1 MLLTRLS
8 PVTPYTVDPGL
19 RGVSAQPD
27 SEGAALEAE
36 LAVERMKR
44 EAAERL
50 ATERLD
56 RVEDLRV
63 ALRAIGPGPTVLVK
77 RHWWSRRGGL
87 DGTKALVAKWAD
99 RRLSP
104 SN

>member
-1 MLLTRLS
+1 VAWSGRRG
-8 PVTPYTVDPGL
+8 PAVTPPMSTPVNGAVSGPDLPG
-19 RGVSAQPD
+19 RV
-27 SEGAALEAE
+27 AALEAE

-77 RHWWSRRGGL
+77 RHWWSRREG
-87 DGTKALVAKWAD
+87 
-99 RRLSP
+99 
-104 SN
+104 